1 MNVKVPKREEEEPT
15 ESLHDRDGQDG
26 STASE
31 AQTDSPSSL
40 PNEGHRKVTCEDIK
54 FVQAL
59 IERCL
64 HLYMTEDEVVTML
77 VNQFK
82 LEKHFINLVWQ
93 RLEEENPDFFSAY
106 NVRLTLK
113 KQIILF
119 NQLMEKQFH
128 LTKIRDFHNSKQ
140 PSQNGHSQVNSSFGH
155 LPQQPY
161 FPSTGATDMDS
172 MPYGSP
178 YHVVDGVPAVGNF
191 NFIQQNGCLLSRE
204 AASGNHEMNIESY
217 DQVSYE
223 PHEFQRSSGQSM
235 AFGASFHSNMCNI
248 EGFQPALDGGGGISF
263 DNLVSHHNLTTNLTN
278 IGDLAAFQSN
288 QSSLFPNP
296 EIVDIVG
303 GSPDECDIADYFIA
317 DEVPYPE
324 PLFGIDKGES

>member
-1 MNVKVPKREEEEPT
+1 MNVKKVPKREEEEPT

-191 NFIQQNGCLLSRE
+191 NFIQQNGE